1 MVVTWVLS
9 YFVLVTIVLFLL
21 FYVMFCF
28 AVSFLFGLGLL
39 LLLLFCL
46 WSGSSLEHFELKS
59 LKSRYVKNV
68 GKTFWFDIA
77 STSVG
82 NSSTTPSILF
92 LISLPC
98 QGNDIKN
105 KMLVVVVGFFLFCF
119 VFLFFCFFVF
129 VFVLFCFVLL
139 GFFFFFFLRYFFFK
153 KCFLGVSVNFPFVG
167 IFFLL
172 SAFCL
177 HMRLPNL

>member
-1 MVVTWVLS
+1 
-9 YFVLVTIVLFLL
+9 
-21 FYVMFCF
+21 MFCF
-28 AVSFLFGLGLL
+28 AVSFLFGLRLL

-68 GKTFWFDIA
+68 GKTFWFYIV

-119 VFLFFCFFVF
+119 VFLFFCFLF
-129 VFVLFCFVLL
+129 LFCFVLL

-153 KCFLGVSVNFPFVG
+153 KCFFGGVRK
-167 IFFLL
+167 L
-172 SAFCL
+172 SFCWCFQW

>member
-9 YFVLVTIVLFLL
+9 YFVLVAIVLFLL
-21 FYVMFCF
+21 FYVMFFF
-28 AVSFLFGLGLL
+28 AVSFLFGLRL

-68 GKTFWFDIA
+68 GKTFWFYIA

-105 KMLVVVVGFFLFCF
+105 KMLVVVVGFCFFCF
-119 VFLFFCFFVF
+119 VFFLFF
-129 VFVLFCFVLL
+129 VFVLFCFVRFFL
-139 GFFFFFFLRYFFFK
+139 FFFF
-153 KCFLGVSVNFPFVG
+153 SG
-167 IFFLL
+167 IFF
-172 SAFCL
+172 
-177 HMRLPNL
+177 

>member
-1 MVVTWVLS
+1 
-9 YFVLVTIVLFLL
+9 
-21 FYVMFCF
+21 MFCF
-28 AVSFLFGLGLL
+28 AVSFLFGLRLL

-68 GKTFWFDIA
+68 GKTFWFYIA

-105 KMLVVVVGFFLFCF
+105 KMLVVVLGFFLFCF
-119 VFLFFCFFVF
+119 VFLFFFVFCFCFF
-129 VFVLFCFVLL
+129 FVLFCCVR
-139 GFFFFFFLRYFFFK
+139 FFLFFFFLRYFFFK
-153 KCFLGVSVNFPFVG
+153 KCFLGGSVNFPFVG
-167 IFFLL
+167 IFFVVCFL
-172 SAFCL
+172 SAYAVTKFIIW
-177 HMRLPNL
+177 RRQNLTRFWQSTFVVCFF